1 MTCPINVSRCGRG
14 VILAL
19 VLAFVQAATAAEPPL
34 LLAATA
40 PADVDPSR
48 YWVSEKLDGVR
59 AFWDGRRLRLRGGG
73 VVAVPAWYVARFPV
87 EPLDGEL
94 WIARGRFEQV
104 SGIVRRRQGSD
115 DDWRQVRY
123 MVFELPGGAGDF
135 SERLRRLRALVAD
148 AGVPWLQGVEQRR
161 VTTRHELA
169 EWLERVLAA
178 GGEGLMLHRAD
189 APYVT
194 GRSDVLLKLKPWYD
208 DDATVVGYVAGR
220 GRLVGRVGAL
230 VVEARDGRRFRLGSG
245 LDDSQRATPPAIG
258 SLVSYRYRS
267 LTEGGLPRFPVF
279 WRVRQATQSMPG
291 RSGAGASSTSR

>member
-279 WRVRQATQSMPG
+279 WRVRQAPQSMPG
-291 RSGAGASSTSR
+291 KSDAGASSTSR